1 MIEELVGV
9 HAAVREQGIVPP
21 DDRAEDGENH
31 VEERVNHP
39 GDPEIRLHGTLLL
52 EEDPFKERQRD
63 EQGVI

>member
-1 MIEELVGV
+1 MIEELVSV
-9 HAAVREQGIVPP
+9 HAAIREQGIVPP

-39 GDPEIRLHGTLLL
+39 GDAEIRLHGPLLL